1 MQCGSGAEL
10 RLDRPN
16 SLTILTLWQHTR
28 WTKYLWVQLLS
39 VASSVLLAF
48 ARDSSF
54 QTLGEEGGTYLSYFE
69 VLSNPCHKT
78 ATIYTKLHRARSFNN
93 MLYSYDCCGQSST
106 LSSVDLTCRTKTY
119 FEGLCWGKKAT
130 GTLIEI
136 ICWGEIHISIDLP
149 RPSMDLR

>member
-78 ATIYTKLHRARSFNN
+78 ATIYTKLHRVARSFNN

-106 LSSVDLTCRTKTY
+106 LLCRPYLPNKDLLWRIRLRKKSNRNSNRDNMLGRDSY
-119 FEGLCWGKKAT
+119 F
-130 GTLIEI
+130 
-136 ICWGEIHISIDLP
+136 D
-149 RPSMDLR
+149 RPS